1 MRCVYMR
8 REMGLTIPTELP
20 WGAGE
25 TPTSPSRSA
34 QRAQPSQEAVVLHP
48 LWASRLPEFMCRS
61 AKAFLRNTY
70 SIQKHARCV

>member
-1 MRCVYMR
+1 MYMR

-70 SIQKHARCV
+70 SIQKYARCV